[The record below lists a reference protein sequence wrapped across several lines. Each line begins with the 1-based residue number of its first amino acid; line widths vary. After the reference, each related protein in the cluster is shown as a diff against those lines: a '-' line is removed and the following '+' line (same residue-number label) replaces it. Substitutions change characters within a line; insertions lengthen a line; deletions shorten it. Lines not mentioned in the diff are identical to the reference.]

1 MASEVH
7 VQQQAEEKP
16 KSSVSGREAKRD
28 SLPTYRDI
36 RYRTF
41 LVRKSKGNIPSLC
54 AHPNRERAHLSV
66 ISDQRAEVNEGFMK
80 VAKHAFA

>member
-16 KSSVSGREAKRD
+16 KSSVSGRGKRVHFV
-28 SLPTYRDI
+28 PARYI

-41 LVRKSKGNIPSLC
+41 LVRKSKGNMPSRLVHLGRK
-54 AHPNRERAHLSV
+54 AVHLSV
-66 ISDQRAEVNEGFMK
+66 TSDQLAQVNEGFMK

>member
-16 KSSVSGREAKRD
+16 KSSVSGRGKSRQL
-28 SLPTYRDI
+28 STYNRS
-36 RYRTF
+36 RHRTF
-41 LVRKSKGNIPSLC
+41 LVRKSKGNIPSRL
-54 AHPNRERAHLSV
+54 AHPNREAARLSV
-66 ISDQRAEVNEGFMK
+66 ISDQQAQVNEGFMK